1 VELDLIRG
9 KKLSLYFEE
18 TKRIVDQYLIKLSP
32 QFEEKIKSLDERIN
46 EGSDIAFSQA
56 LLTIR
61 VMMKDFADSVYPAS
75 DNAVQCSDGKF
86 RVLTDAKY
94 VSRLW
99 QYIFEQ
105 FKETSSNSL
114 EIINDQIN
122 DLGKRI

>member
-1 VELDLIRG
+1 
-9 KKLSLYFEE
+9 
-18 TKRIVDQYLIKLSP
+18 
-32 QFEEKIKSLDERIN
+32 
-46 EGSDIAFSQA
+46 
-56 LLTIR
+56 
-61 VMMKDFADSVYPAS
+61 MMKDFSDSVYPAS
-75 DNAVQCSDGKF
+75 DIAVQCSDGKF

-122 DLGKRI
+122 DLGKRIDLVYERSCKGVHTSVNSFETFQCTILFYVSIGDIIRLSDPKNNGMDR